1 MTIRGQDTGAITAEI
16 VTEDPYSSVFKFL
29 NCQQIRLAHLRFGHI
44 LQEGHCTGAVL
55 NLEQVKD
62 ASLDHLDLYGCG
74 TYGYE
79 ARRCK
84 NILLRDSVI
93 RGCTY
98 GLVSATECQNLKIVR
113 TTFKDTSTDLSL
125 FEVNHSRLE
134 LLDCT
139 FQNVLGKINSLDMTE
154 GKVIQIYEI

>member
-1 MTIRGQDTGAITAEI
+1 M
-16 VTEDPYSSVFKFL
+16 
-29 NCQQIRLAHLRFGHI
+29 
-44 LQEGHCTGAVL
+44 
-55 NLEQVKD
+55 KD

-93 RGCTY
+93 
-98 GLVSATECQNLKIVR
+98 R